1 MAVHEAVFDWYARQ
15 PGWAQNVVQALIVIV
30 VGAILI
36 GLLHTWIGAALKRSR
51 RVEETVRRF
60 LLTIF
65 QISAWI
71 FVGVAVLYVF
81 GVSATALAGLLAA
94 AGFILGFAVK
104 DSLGNI
110 AAGVTLLLYRPFY
123 VDDVVTIGDATGKVI
138 DLGLAMTTVRL
149 KDARLASL
157 TNGEVLSSVIINHTR
172 EPTRMA
178 DVDVGISYDD
188 DIQTAIKA
196 ILDAL
201 EADPRVLPDPKPD
214 VRITALADNSVNLN
228 VRPWVKTADIWVAKA
243 DFHRVVKKALED
255 AGCSIPYPQRDVHMT
270 PVNGDGD
277 DDGAQ
282 QLEATGTAREN

>member
-1 MAVHEAVFDWYARQ
+1 MGLHEAAVDWYVGQ
-15 PGWAQNVVQALIVIV
+15 PGWVQDIVVAAFVVV
-30 VGAILI
+30 VGAIVI
-36 GLLHTWIGAALKRSR
+36 GILHTWIDVALKRSR

-65 QISAWI
+65 QIAAWI

-123 VDDVVTIGDATGKVI
+123 VDDVVTIGDATGKVM

-178 DVDVGISYDD
+178 DVDVGIGYDD
-188 DIQTAIKA
+188 DIQKAIKA

-201 EADPRVLPDPKPD
+201 EADPRVLADPKPD
-214 VRITALADNSVNLN
+214 VRITALGDNSVNLN
-228 VRPWVKTADIWVAKA
+228 VRPWVKTGDVFVAKA
-243 DFHRVVKKALED
+243 DFHRVVKQALDD
-255 AGCSIPYPQRDVHMT
+255 AGCSIPYPQRDVHMI
-270 PVNGDGD
+270 PVNGEG
-277 DDGAQ
+277 DGAPH
-282 QLEATGTAREN
+282 LEATGAARED